1 MKKRFS
7 YSVRGRFAGDMTFIR
22 VLVADDDADVRGLLE
37 KYVKGEPALQLV
49 GAATNA
55 DEAIQLADEH
65 QPDAAILDVGMP
77 AGGGVRAV
85 REISECSPKTAMI
98 ALSGYDDRKTVLE
111 MLEAGAISYLVKGAS
126 REDIL
131 TTLKRSLEAHAKLS
145 ELG

>member
-1 MKKRFS
+1 MSF
-7 YSVRGRFAGDMTFIR
+7 VR

-55 DEAIQLADEH
+55 DEAIQLAEEH

-77 AGGGVRAV
+77 GGGGVRAV
-85 REISECSPKTAMI
+85 REIAQKSPKTSMI
-98 ALSGYDDRKTVLE
+98 ALSGYDDRNTVLE

-126 REDIL
+126 RDEIL
-131 TTLKRSLEAHAKLS
+131 QTLKKSIEAHAKLS